1 MWKEFFYFTC
11 SERRGIIILVILI
24 IVVIADSSL
33 ISDYREKSIIA
44 GKVLAEKEYADF
56 NDLLHEKREKP
67 AAYAP
72 PPKEQV
78 EIVPTLFDPNTA
90 DSLTFLRLGLSP
102 RTASNIIRYR
112 IKGGRFRKPED
123 FKKIYGLTSE
133 QYAGLLPYISIQ
145 KSFDQKRNAFQ
156 PIVNSEQGRKPL
168 PIAFKYPLG
177 TVIDLNQ
184 ADTAELK
191 KIPGIGSGIAARIVD
206 YRKRLGGFYSVNQL
220 EDIHLPTAQFAEW
233 FSVATDA
240 IVRINL
246 NGTGIERLRAHPYF
260 NFYQAKA
267 IVEYRK
273 KKGGLKSLKQLALY
287 EEFSGMDFERMEQY
301 VCFE

>member
-1 MWKEFFYFTC
+1 MWRDFFYFTC
-11 SERRGIIILVILI
+11 SERRSVIVLVTLIIIVI
-24 IVVIADSSL
+24 VGSFL

-44 GKVLAEKEYADF
+44 GN
-56 NDLLHEKREKP
+56 NDSLYEKREES
-67 AAYAP
+67 AVYDS
-72 PPKEQV
+72 PKEQQG
-78 EIVPTLFDPNTA
+78 IVLTPFDPNTA

-123 FKKIYGLTSE
+123 FKKIYGLTPE
-133 QYAGLLPYISIQ
+133 QYARLLPYISIQ
-145 KSFDQKRNAFQ
+145 KSFDKKKNTFQ
-156 PIVNSEQGRKPL
+156 SIVKSEPVRKPL
-168 PIAFKYPLG
+168 PIAVKYPLG

-191 KIPGIGSGIAARIVD
+191 KIPGIGSGIATSIVH
-206 YRKRLGGFYSVNQL
+206 YRKKLGGFYSINQL
-220 EDIHLPTAQFAEW
+220 EEIHLSTLQFAEW
-233 FSVATDA
+233 FSVATDG

-246 NGTGIERLRAHPYF
+246 NETGIERLRAHPYF

-273 KKGGLKSLKQLALY
+273 KKG
-287 EEFSGMDFERMEQY
+287 
-301 VCFE
+301 